1 MSKPTTRAQFKDYC
15 LRKLGHPVVQINVD
29 DDQVEDRIDDALQ
42 YYIDRHADGCYL
54 DVDIFCNKGL
64 DQVEIET
71 LSESIKMHLRHF
83 DTMLEDCY
91 MRTQFQ
97 SMQAVPTNLDD
108 LQRRNLRFYI
118 KLDWRN

>member
-1 MSKPTTRAQFKDYC
+1 MKEVIKTILKELKSVHSESYYIKNSAKTVKYPY
-15 LRKLGHPVVQINVD
+15 VVFATSLTN
-29 DDQVEDRIDDALQ
+29 
-42 YYIDRHADGCYL
+42 IDRHADGCYL
-54 DVDIFCNKGL
+54 DVDVFCNKGL

-83 DTMLEDCY
+83 DKMLEDCY

-118 KLDWRN
+118 KLDWRK